1 MNVLGTYVLG
11 NQQYFINIVR
21 KKTTVTYTLFSRET
35 KDDVYRGIMGEPKQD
50 ITITHY
56 RAVEKYADSR
66 YVVEILKKKIVSG
79 DIYTISGRGCK
90 ILTKFIDTLNFATAY
105 AFKPNSIIEDK
116 SYEEH
121 GATYKEF
128 SADDREN
135 YIAFTYTR
143 KNREY
148 TNVSYHDKSSRI
160 EFEVSQYEYKGDEEL
175 IKYERL
181 DSDQLTA
188 ATVQAV
194 TYDML
199 ADKLDMS
206 WYERN
211 GVKRKDYRSV
221 GTIDEFETMIMT
233 PLIEAVEQCESLG
246 TQLLLSIDTET
257 TGLNVYELSPDNKF
271 KDHCVAIPIAWE
283 DDKAFVIFTDMLHF
297 QSVSNEYVMRRLAP
311 LIERIGHN
319 DDGERHVQLYRVEST
334 KDKLETMHAFGL
346 ADEAKDHGAEL
357 NPGRVAT
364 INRKTINLVGHNAM
378 FDGRVFYDNGVA
390 PYFDDD
396 TLQMAF
402 VLNPKVVRGA
412 NKLKMLTRRLLNCE
426 TPELEDILGKGNE
439 DKYKYLVD
447 KHVAEIYGCADADF
461 TRLIW
466 KVLRGLMSD
475 SMYETYRKQDM
486 PMENIL
492 YISEYKGMNT
502 YSDKLQELA
511 ENSKNDLH
519 ILTEFMYQYVGK
531 IVYLLKQHHVLEQSF
546 KAGIISESEYKEKVT
561 ALRPP
566 EEDCRFEFELKAQS
580 IRDVIYDILG
590 YPVYAYTDGDVNGNN
605 KKPKTDKFVMKKLIS
620 QKRDPEFR
628 HVSSAFRLER
638 DIISSS
644 ISYDDYL
651 NLASTNSKKAA
662 NYVLVSAEEFNK
674 LKYPL
679 ALVLQKYAELNKEY
693 TSYFKPILEQ
703 NLEGKIFK
711 NYSLARIETRR
722 IMNPGQTMKGS
733 LKELIR
739 SYSDDYYLLDFDMA
753 QVEYRIMASLSGLTE
768 IIEKMRDPEKD
779 YHIETASLVWDIP
792 PYQVSKKLR
801 KQTKSI
807 GFGVPYGLSDRSLTE
822 RLFGVINDDTLC
834 ETALI
839 LDKWMK
845 SNKPIVDFLEA
856 KRDKALTEWIIPDKF
871 RDYIDEWERDPI
883 YDAKGKLISN
893 EYKLDANGKKIPIK
907 IGRVTNEY
915 GFYRV
920 FELNDLDNKKI
931 SSIRRMAGNYPIQ
944 SFAAELFRKILLRFY
959 KKCEEYG
966 IADKVVWHMLIHDEL
981 LCSVHKSVHPFLI
994 YKIVKEACMGTM
1006 PGHTNY
1012 FVGINIGKTWADTK
1026 NDEREAPVYFVQR
1039 MIKRYD
1045 AGEFRETWIDDPGE
1059 FVMKY
1064 RRQYISD
1071 RIREVL
1077 LKIQPDLDTAP
1088 IKLAEILEKFTNYTV
1103 RSYVSGYPV
1112 NRKLPAE
1119 NPNADWIGSFESWIL
1134 ERYGEG
1140 KEIIGEDGVKYA
1152 VKRGEVEIKQH
1163 VIDALDEPEE
1173 NEADYW
1179 SFDGEGV
1186 DYDYVS
1192 DDAVTDESEDYYK
1205 NVQIA
1210 DNKNARTIADLIVEK
1225 HKYQNLFLSKTQ
1237 AIVNVDR
1244 KYQIA
1249 ECKKYLESNVADS
1262 GLSVMFRT
1270 PIESV
1275 RWMRVKNTDWDK
1287 FDSFVTELK
1296 GGA

>member
-1 MNVLGTYVLG
+1 MNVLGTYILG
-11 NQQYFINIVR
+11 NQQYFVGISR
-21 KKTTVTYTLFSRET
+21 KKTIVTYTLFSKNT
-35 KDDVYRGIMGEPKQD
+35 KDDIYRNIMGEPMQD
-50 ITITHY
+50 VTLTHY
-56 RAVEKYADSR
+56 KAVERYADER

-79 DIYTISGRGCK
+79 DVYTISGRGCK

-105 AFKPNSIIEDK
+105 AFKPNAIITDRR
-116 SYEEH
+116 YEEG
-121 GATYKEF
+121 GASYKEF
-128 SADDREN
+128 SADDTEN
-135 YIAFTYTR
+135 GISFTYIR
-143 KNREY
+143 KDREY
-148 TNVSYHDKSSRI
+148 TSVHYQDRTATI
-160 EFEVSQYEYKGDEEL
+160 EFEVSGYEYKGNEEL
-175 IKYERL
+175 IKYEKL
-181 DSDQLTA
+181 DTDQLTA

-206 WYERN
+206 WYESN
-211 GVKRKDYRSV
+211 GVKKKDYRSV
-221 GTIDEFETMIMT
+221 GTIDEFETLIMT
-233 PLIEAVEQCESLG
+233 PLVEAVERCESLG

-257 TGLNVYELSPDNKF
+257 TGLNIYELSPDNKF
-271 KDHCVAIPIAWE
+271 KSHCVAIPIAWE

-297 QSVSNEYVMRRLAP
+297 QSVSNEYVMKRLAP
-311 LIERIGHN
+311 LIEKIGHN
-319 DDGERHVQLYRVEST
+319 DDGQRKVQLYKAENVEN
-334 KDKLETMHAFGL
+334 KLETLHAFGL
-346 ADEAKDHGAEL
+346 ADEVKDHEAEMSIS
-357 NPGRVAT
+357 RTAT
-364 INRKTINLVGHNAM
+364 IHRQTINLVGHNTM

-412 NKLKMLTRRLLNCE
+412 NKLKMLTRRLLGCE
-426 TPELEDILGKGNE
+426 TPELDDILGKGNE

-461 TRLIW
+461 TRLVW
-466 KVLRGLMSD
+466 KVLRGLMPD
-475 SMYETYRKQDM
+475 SMYEIYRKQDI

-492 YISEYKGMNT
+492 YVSEYKGMNT
-502 YSDKLQELA
+502 YSDKLQTLA

-519 ILTEFMYQYVGK
+519 TLTEFMYQYVGK
-531 IVYLLKQHHVLEQSF
+531 IVYLLRQHHVLEQSF
-546 KAGIISESEYKEKVT
+546 KAGLLTEDDYKEKVA

-566 EEDCRFEFELKAQS
+566 EEDCRFEFEMKAQS

-590 YPVYAYTDGDVNGNN
+590 YPIYAYTDGDVNGNN
-605 KKPKTDKFVMKKLIS
+605 KKPKTDKFVMKKLIA
-620 QKRDPEFR
+620 QKKDAEFR
-628 HVSSAFRLER
+628 HVSAAFTLER

-644 ISYDDYL
+644 ISYDEYL
-651 NLASTNSKKAA
+651 SLASTNSKKAS

-703 NLEGKIFK
+703 NLEGRIFK

-779 YHIETASLVWDIP
+779 YHIETAALVWGIP

-807 GFGVPYGLSDRSLTE
+807 GFGVPYGLSTRSLAET
-822 RLFGVINDDTLC
+822 LFGAVNDDTIC
-834 ETALI
+834 ETELI

-845 SNKPIVDFLEA
+845 SNKPIVEFLEA
-856 KRDKALTEWIIPDKF
+856 KRDKALTEWKISDKF

-893 EYKLDANGKKIPIK
+893 EYKLDANGKKIPIP

-920 FELNDLDNKKI
+920 FELNDLDTKKI

-1039 MIKRYD
+1039 MIKRYE
-1045 AGEFRETWIDDPGE
+1045 AGEFRETWLDDPGE

-1064 RRQYISD
+1064 RAQYISD

-1088 IKLAEILEKFTNYTV
+1088 IKLSEILEKFVNYTV
-1103 RSYVSGYPV
+1103 RSYVSGYPL
-1112 NRKLPAE
+1112 NRKVDK
-1119 NPNADWIGSFESWIL
+1119 NDTNAAWISSFESWVL

-1152 VKRGEVEIKQH
+1152 VKKGEIEIPAH
-1163 VIDALDEPEE
+1163 VIDVADEPEE
-1173 NEADYW
+1173 IESDYW
-1179 SFDGEGV
+1179 SFDGDGV

-1192 DDAVTDESEDYYK
+1192 EAEVSDESIDYYK
-1205 NVQIA
+1205 NVEIA

-1225 HKYQNLFLSKTQ
+1225 HKYQNLFVTKTQ
-1237 AIVNVDR
+1237 TVVTLDR
-1244 KYQIA
+1244 KYQIP
-1249 ECKKYLESNVADS
+1249 ECKKYLEKYVADS
-1262 GLSVMFRT
+1262 GFSIMFRT

-1275 RWMRVKNTDWDK
+1275 RWMRVNNVPWNE
-1287 FDSFVTELK
+1287 FDSFITGLK
-1296 GGA
+1296 GA

>member
-1 MNVLGTYVLG
+1 MMNLIGTYVIG
-11 NQQYFINIVR
+11 NQQYFVNICR
-21 KKTTVTYTLFSRET
+21 KKTTVTYTLFSKNT
-35 KDDVYRGIMGEPKQD
+35 KDDIYRNMMGEPMQD
-50 ITITHY
+50 VTLQHY
-56 RAVEKYADSR
+56 RVVERYADDR
-66 YVVEILKKKIVSG
+66 YVIEILRKKIISG

-90 ILTKFIDTLNFATAY
+90 ILTKFIDTINFATAY
-105 AFKPNSIIEDK
+105 AFKPNTINYNEGDSL
-116 SYEEH
+116 H
-121 GATYKEF
+121 KEF
-128 SADDREN
+128 SAEDSEN
-135 YIAFTYTR
+135 NIAFTYTR
-143 KNREY
+143 TNREY
-148 TNVSYHDKSSRI
+148 TSISYKDKSSVI
-160 EFEVSQYEYKGDEEL
+160 ELAETSFEYKSNEEL
-175 IKYERL
+175 VKYDRL
-181 DSDQLTA
+181 DSEQLTA

-206 WYERN
+206 WYT
-211 GVKRKDYRSV
+211 RKKYKSV
-221 GTIDEFETMIMT
+221 GTIDEFETLIMT
-233 PLIEAVEQCESLG
+233 PLVEEIEKCESLG
-246 TQLLLSIDTET
+246 TQLLLAIDTET
-257 TGLNVYELSPDNKF
+257 TGLNVYELSHDNKF

-297 QSVSNEYVMRRLAP
+297 QSVSNEYVMKRLAP
-311 LIERIGHN
+311 LIERIGYK
-319 DDGERHVQLYRVEST
+319 DDGNRSVQLYKVEAVD
-334 KDKLETMHAFGL
+334 DKLDTMHAFGL
-346 ADEAKDHGAEL
+346 ADEVDDHEAEIT
-357 NPGRVAT
+357 PTRVVT
-364 INRKTINLVGHNAM
+364 FNRKTINLVGHNTM
-378 FDGRVFYDNGVA
+378 FDGRVFYDNGVS

-412 NKLKMLTRRLLNCE
+412 NKLKMLTRRLLRCE

-447 KHVAEIYGCADADF
+447 KQVAEIYGCADADF

-466 KVLRGLMSD
+466 KVLRDLMPD
-475 SMYETYRKQDM
+475 SMYNTYRKQDI

-492 YISEYKGMNT
+492 YVSEYKGMNT
-502 YSDKLQELA
+502 YSDKLNLLA

-519 ILTEFMYQYVGK
+519 ILTEFMYTYVGK
-531 IVYLLKQHHVLEQSF
+531 IVYLLKQHHVLEQSW
-546 KAGIISESEYKEKVT
+546 KAGVITESEYKEKVA

-566 EEDCRFEFELKAQS
+566 EEGCRFEFDMKAQS

-590 YPVYAYTDGDVNGNN
+590 YPIYAYTNGDVNGNN
-605 KKPKTDKFVMKKLIS
+605 KKPKTDKFVMKKLIA
-620 QKRDPEFR
+620 QKKDAEFK
-628 HVSSAFRLER
+628 HVSNAFTLER

-644 ISYDDYL
+644 IPYEEYL
-651 NLASTNSKKAA
+651 GLLSTDSKKAA
-662 NYVLVSAEEFNK
+662 SYVLVSAEEFNK

-703 NLEGKIFK
+703 NLEGRIFK

-753 QVEYRIMASLSGLTE
+753 QVEYRIMASLSGLTD

-779 YHIETASLVWDIP
+779 YHIETASLVWGIP

-807 GFGVPYGLSDRSLTE
+807 GFGVPYGLSTRSLAE
-822 RLFGVINDDTLC
+822 RLFGAVNDDTMC
-834 ETALI
+834 ETTLI
-839 LDKWMK
+839 LDKWMQ
-845 SNKPIVDFLEA
+845 SNKPIVDFLEE
-856 KRDKALTEWIIPDKF
+856 KRDKALTEWNISDKF
-871 RDYIDEWERDPI
+871 RDYIDEWEREPI

-893 EYKLDANGKKIPIK
+893 DYKLDAEGKKIPIP

-920 FELNDLDNKKI
+920 FELNNLDNKKI

-959 KKCEEYG
+959 AKCEEYG
-966 IADKVVWHMLIHDEL
+966 IADKVIWHMLIHDEL

-994 YKIVKEACMGTM
+994 YKIVKESCMGTM

-1045 AGEFRETWIDDPGE
+1045 AGEFKETWIDDPGA

-1064 RRQYISD
+1064 RAQYISD

-1077 LKIQPDLDTAP
+1077 LRIQPDLDTAP
-1088 IKLAEILEKFTNYTV
+1088 IKLGEIIEKFVNYTV
-1103 RSYVSGYPV
+1103 RSYVAGYPI
-1112 NRKLPAE
+1112 NRKLPDD
-1119 NPNADWIGSFESWIL
+1119 NPNAAWIGSFESWVI

-1152 VKRGEVEIKQH
+1152 VKKGKIEIPTT
-1163 VIDALDEPEE
+1163 VIDALDEPEGSDS
-1173 NEADYW
+1173 DYW
-1179 SFDGEGV
+1179 SFDGDGV

-1192 DDAVTDESEDYYK
+1192 EDLDTEECDDYYK
-1205 NVQIA
+1205 NVELVH
-1210 DNKNARTIADLIVEK
+1210 NKNARTIADLIVEK
-1225 HKYQNLFLSKTQ
+1225 HKYENLFLSKTQ
-1237 AIVNVDR
+1237 VIVKLDR
-1244 KYQIA
+1244 RYQIA
-1249 ECKKYLESNVADS
+1249 ACKKYLENYVKNT
-1262 GLSVMFRT
+1262 GISVVFRT
-1270 PIESV
+1270 PIESI
-1275 RWMRVKNTDWDK
+1275 RWMHINDAVLSD
-1287 FDSFVTELK
+1287 FDSFVSTLK
-1296 GGA
+1296 KGA